1 MKYILYIPSP
11 VKKMEIEIDESEFHE
26 LEKAKEFLH
35 FIVTHE
41 ESYDIIISNY
51 IEFEQEILQLT
62 LQNVMYHDST
72 SSSFY
77 ELRMRLNKRLI
88 NLLTSVKL
96 YQDLGIHQIPKF
108 LCEREKYQTEIKKLF
123 SNEYDKKNHY
133 RFMEELRKYTQ
144 HAGLAIH
151 LTSFSMSRA
160 NSQNSSQVEYS
171 VNFSSYLEQLK
182 KDKMFNGC
190 KFPKMEDEIDLKLAV
205 RHYIES
211 VSFVHSSVR
220 ELFKDFTNDSRNKL
234 ESAHT
239 KFKEEFKCDT
249 DYLRAV
255 GFDRK
260 SNVKDISILL
270 DWDDVRI
277 ILQQKNKRL
286 TKLSNGYITSMSKG

>member
-1 MKYILYIPSP
+1 
-11 VKKMEIEIDESEFHE
+11 MEIEIDENEFNE

-62 LQNVMYHDST
+62 LQNVMYHDP
-72 SSSFY
+72 SSSRFY

-96 YQDLGIHQIPKF
+96 YQDLGIHQVPK
-108 LCEREKYQTEIKKLF
+108 CHTERGKYQTEIKKFF
-123 SNEYDKKNHY
+123 SNEYDNKNHY

-151 LTSFSMSRA
+151 LTRFSMSRT
-160 NSQNSSQVEYS
+160 NSQNSSQLEYS
-171 VNFSSYLEQLK
+171 VNFSSYSEQLK
-182 KDKMFNGC
+182 KDKMFNVS
-190 KFPKMEDEIDLKLAV
+190 KFPKMEEEIDLKMAV
-205 RHYIES
+205 RHYVES
-211 VSFVHSSVR
+211 VSFVHISIR

-234 ESAHT
+234 KSAHT

-249 DYLRAV
+249 DYLRAAS
-255 GFDRK
+255 FERK
-260 SNVKDISILL
+260 SSVKDISLL
-270 DWDDVRI
+270 LEWDDVRI
-277 ILQQKNKRL
+277 SLQQKNKRL
-286 TKLSNGYITSMSKG
+286 AKLSNGYITSMSKG

>member
-11 VKKMEIEIDESEFHE
+11 VKKMEIEIEENEFNE

-35 FIVTHE
+35 FIVNHE

-96 YQDLGIHQIPKF
+96 YQDLGIHQIPKY
-108 LCEREKYQTEIKKLF
+108 LTERVKYQTEIKKFF
-123 SNEYDKKNHY
+123 SNEYDNKNHY

-160 NSQNSSQVEYS
+160 NSQNSSQLEYS
-171 VNFSSYLEQLK
+171 VNFSSYSEQLK
-182 KDKMFNGC
+182 KDKMFNGS
-190 KFPKMEDEIDLKLAV
+190 KFPKMEEEIDLKLAV

-220 ELFKDFTNDSRNKL
+220 ELFKNFTNDSRNKL

-249 DYLRAV
+249 NYLRAT
-255 GFDRK
+255 GIDRK

-277 ILQQKNKRL
+277 ILQHKNKRL
-286 TKLSNGYITSMSKG
+286 TKLSDGYITSMSKV